1 MSSQTIRIELEGV
14 DLEIGYY
21 FETPYDLDEQ
31 QLETLRIESIETL
44 HKDDITELMWQH
56 REKIAF
62 AVYERLDQ
70 MNY

>member
-44 HKDDITELMWQH
+44 HKDDITELMWHH

-62 AVYERLDQ
+62 AVYERLDL

>member
-44 HKDDITELMWQH
+44 HKDDITELMWHH

-62 AVYERLDQ
+62 AVYEALDL

>member
-14 DLEIGYY
+14 DLEIEYY

-44 HKDDITELMWQH
+44 HKDDITELMWHH

>member
-44 HKDDITELMWQH
+44 HKDDITELMWHH

>member
-44 HKDDITELMWQH
+44 HNDDITELMWHH